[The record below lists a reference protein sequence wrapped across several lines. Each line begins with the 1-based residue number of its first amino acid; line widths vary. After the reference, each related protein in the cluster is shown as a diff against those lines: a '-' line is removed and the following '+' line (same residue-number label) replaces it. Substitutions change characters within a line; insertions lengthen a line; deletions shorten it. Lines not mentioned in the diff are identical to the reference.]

1 MNDAA
6 RVLLDVGGVW
16 KAFGKNQ
23 VLRGM
28 SLQVAAGD
36 VVVVVVG
43 ENGSGKTTLLKIL
56 AGLEV
61 ADRGEVRMLGRIG
74 YCPQSLELY

>member
-1 MNDAA
+1 
-6 RVLLDVGGVW
+6 
-16 KAFGKNQ
+16 
-23 VLRGM
+23 M

-36 VVVVVVG
+36 VVVVVG